1 MFEADVL
8 LKADILLKWN
18 QVQDDWQTSWSPI
31 RFMILLS
38 RVSIDV
44 LEDKS
49 VEFKESL
56 FCPTYL
62 KTYITNVTIH
72 QKLQCKMHFACKYAY
87 LEWYKNIQW
96 Y

>member
-31 RFMILLS
+31 KFMILLS

-49 VEFKESL
+49 VEFLQSSL
-56 FCPTYL
+56 QQDDRGDSPQNQPGQSISGVPPL
-62 KTYITNVTIH
+62 REKNHAH
-72 QKLQCKMHFACKYAY
+72 QVV
-87 LEWYKNIQW
+87 
-96 Y
+96 